1 MCNIL
6 DYVGQQLRE
15 AREAKGLSL
24 RQLADNSGVSL
35 SRIWETEKGS
45 RAAKIDTIA
54 RIADALDM
62 KTLRLKR

>member
-1 MCNIL
+1 MSVLNLI
-6 DYVGQQLRE
+6 GEQLRA

-24 RQLADNSGVSL
+24 RELAENSGVSL